1 MNTDL
6 TAEQIESYQENGFIK
21 IENFLNADEL
31 EKMRDAV
38 TESVDSM
45 GNSVLNS
52 RSDKD
57 ETFREESVDDEK
69 SYYSQVFLQRLNL
82 WRINDF
88 IKDFFICEQMGKFL
102 CELEGV
108 DGMRV
113 WHDQTLQKKPW
124 GNPTAFHLDNPYW
137 SFSSRHAISIWV
149 ALDDA
154 TMDNGCLWYL

>member
-69 SYYSQVFLQRLNL
+69 SYYRRLILN
-82 WRINDF
+82 
-88 IKDFFICEQMGKFL
+88 ICRR
-102 CELEGV
+102 EGI
-108 DGMRV
+108 D
-113 WHDQTLQKKPW
+113 
-124 GNPTAFHLDNPYW
+124 
-137 SFSSRHAISIWV
+137 FSSLLFI
-149 ALDDA
+149 
-154 TMDNGCLWYL
+154 NYLKIEIMGTLPKKFILE